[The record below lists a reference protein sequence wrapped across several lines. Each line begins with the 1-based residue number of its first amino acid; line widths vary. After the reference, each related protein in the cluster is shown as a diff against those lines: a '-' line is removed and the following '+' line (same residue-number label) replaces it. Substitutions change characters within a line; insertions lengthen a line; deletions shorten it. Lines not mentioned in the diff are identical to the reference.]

1 MGKRLEYPEQ
11 LTYFIC
17 WDDSRSEIKSF
28 SVINTNQTFET
39 YWDVVDYYTD
49 KSQWETV
56 LLNNGVSSDDL
67 IGY

>member
-1 MGKRLEYPEQ
+1 MSKKLVQPEQ

-17 WDDSRSEIKSF
+17 WDDTRSEIKSF
-28 SVINTNQTFET
+28 SVINTNQTFTT
-39 YWDVVDYYTD
+39 YWNVVDYYTD

>member
-1 MGKRLEYPEQ
+1 MSKQLVQPEQ
-11 LTYFIC
+11 ITYFIC

-28 SVINTNQTFET
+28 SVINTNQTLET